1 MRRSELL
8 RVERRDV
15 DLDRRT
21 LHIPKT
27 KNGHARTIPL
37 TLEAVAIQGLWCNS
51 Q

>member
-8 RVERRDV
+8 RIERRDV

-27 KNGHARTIPL
+27 KTDMRGPFH
-37 TLEAVAIQGLWCNS
+37 
-51 Q
+51 